1 MAPAGAARSAPWLAA
16 PHARVEGRAQR
27 IAPRRRDGAA
37 QQQVA
42 VTVERGG
49 LLCLQG
55 RDLGRQRM
63 LAHDV
68 AYNLNV
74 LFAIVLAPKAIRAK
88 QEPQPT
94 TVRARKIFEG
104 YRTTGVFVRRAK
116 AMTAA
121 RHSKRYGA
129 GTLRLGSHLRRGFEN
144 SGRSALSNRQHR
156 SNKHNAADA
165 PEKSAPSLLKRLGPG
180 LITGA
185 ADDDPSGIATY
196 SQAGAQFGYGLLWT
210 VFLTLPFMIAIQL
223 VSARIGRVT
232 GKGLA
237 ANVMQIAPR
246 WAVLGLV
253 SLLVIANTFNIAADI
268 AAMAE
273 ALSLV
278 IGGLNHEH
286 ALIFAAGSTILQVF
300 VPYRRYSPVLKFLTL
315 ALFAYVATA
324 FTVEIPWST
333 ALLAAV
339 WPKADV
345 SGDYFLMVVAV
356 LGTTISPYLF
366 FWQASQE
373 VEEMNQGKRD
383 KPLRDLP
390 SGGDPEIARIRAD
403 TIVGMLLSNTIA
415 FFIILT
421 TASVLHANGVTNIN
435 SATQA
440 AEALRPLAG
449 DFTFALFALGI
460 IGTGLLAIPVLA
472 GSAAY
477 GVAEIFGWRATLE
490 ARPEKAVGFYTIIAA
505 ATIIGFGLGFTG
517 IDSIHML
524 VWSAVLNGI
533 VAVPIMAM
541 MMLIV
546 ASAAIMGRFKARSWL
561 VVLGW
566 LGTAIMA
573 LAVLALLGSSLVG

>member
-1 MAPAGAARSAPWLAA
+1 MTDSILRAPPRSL
-16 PHARVEGRAQR
+16 
-27 IAPRRRDGAA
+27 
-37 QQQVA
+37 
-42 VTVERGG
+42 
-49 LLCLQG
+49 
-55 RDLGRQRM
+55 RM
-63 LAHDV
+63 V
-68 AYNLNV
+68 
-74 LFAIVLAPKAIRAK
+74 
-88 QEPQPT
+88 
-94 TVRARKIFEG
+94 
-104 YRTTGVFVRRAK
+104 
-116 AMTAA
+116 
-121 RHSKRYGA
+121 
-129 GTLRLGSHLRRGFEN
+129 
-144 SGRSALSNRQHR
+144 
-156 SNKHNAADA
+156 
-165 PEKSAPSLLKRLGPG
+165 LKRLGPG

-237 ANVMQIAPR
+237 ANVMKLVPR
-246 WAVLGLV
+246 WLVLALV
-253 SLLVIANTFNIAADI
+253 AMLVAANTFNIAADI

-286 ALIFAAGSTILQVF
+286 ALIFAASSTLLQVF
-300 VPYRRYSPVLKFLTL
+300 VPYRRYTPVLKFLTL
-315 ALFAYVATA
+315 SLFAYVATA
-324 FTVEIPWST
+324 FTVNIPWST

-339 WPKADV
+339 WPRANL
-345 SGDYFLMVVAV
+345 SADYFLMVVAV

-373 VEEMNQGKRD
+373 VEEMNHKHRQ
-383 KPLRDLP
+383 PLTKAPRT
-390 SGGDPEIARIRAD
+390 GDPELTRIRAD
-403 TIVGMLLSNTIA
+403 TTLGMLLSNGIA

-421 TASVLHANGVTNIN
+421 TASVLHANGVTKIN
-435 SATQA
+435 SATEA

-449 DFTFALFALGI
+449 DFTFLLFALGI

-490 ARPEKAVGFYTIIAA
+490 AKPDEAVGFYTIIAA
-505 ATIIGFGLGFTG
+505 ATVIGFSLGFTG

-533 VAVPIMAM
+533 VAVPIMVM

-546 ASAAIMGRFKARSWL
+546 SNAGVMGAFRARTWL
-561 VVLGW
+561 IALGW
-566 LGTAIMA
+566 LGTALMA
-573 LAVLALLGSSLVG
+573 LAVVALLGSSLVA